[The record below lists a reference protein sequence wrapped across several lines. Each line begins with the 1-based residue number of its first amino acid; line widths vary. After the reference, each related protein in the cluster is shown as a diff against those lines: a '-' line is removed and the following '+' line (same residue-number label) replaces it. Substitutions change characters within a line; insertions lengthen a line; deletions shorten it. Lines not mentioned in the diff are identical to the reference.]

1 MMATV
6 KEVKKKRLS
15 RLIKGTFIF
24 EFNEENSKILVHTI
38 EDVELIHYEKKI
50 ATRGAFAC

>member
-1 MMATV
+1 MATV